1 MDYGNSTRNA
11 HVCWLPAAR
20 VQWGIHENKNLML
33 GNVLSNAPLMATM
46 YLS

>member
-11 HVCWLPAAR
+11 HVRWIPAAW
-20 VQWGIHENKNLML
+20 VQWGILENKNLML